1 MLSVLS
7 GCLGESGLGND
18 SHLRN
23 IFGIDI
29 PKGLSSNRETSLS
42 SNRETSFSSTL
53 STSRGTAD
61 YAWIR
66 SRIHTGH
73 SRLISSNG
81 PTRGIRPYPLG
92 GAIVSGPW
100 A

>member
-7 GCLGESGLGND
+7 GCLGESGLGNN

-29 PKGLSSNRETSLS
+29 PKGLPRNRVTRLP
-42 SNRETSFSSTL
+42 STL

-66 SRIHTGH
+66 LTRHTGH
-73 SRLISSNG
+73 LRLISSNG
-81 PTRGIRPYPLG
+81 PARGIRPCPFG
-92 GAIVSGPW
+92 GAIASRPW

>member
-29 PKGLSSNRETSLS
+29 PKGLLSNRETSLL
-42 SNRETSFSSTL
+42 STL
-53 STSRGTAD
+53 STSRGTVD

-66 SRIHTGH
+66 LTRHIGH

-81 PTRGIRPYPLG
+81 PARGIRPCPLG

>member
-1 MLSVLS
+1 MRLSVLS
-7 GCLGESGLGND
+7 GCLGESGLRND

-29 PKGLSSNRETSLS
+29 PKGLQGNQETRLL
-42 SNRETSFSSTL
+42 STL
-53 STSRGTAD
+53 LTSRGTTD

-66 SRIHTGH
+66 STRHTGH

-81 PTRGIRPYPLG
+81 PMRGMRPCPSG
-92 GAIVSGPW
+92 GAIAFGP
-100 A
+100 

>member
-18 SHLRN
+18 SHLHN

-29 PKGLSSNRETSLS
+29 PNDLPSNRETSLPS
-42 SNRETSFSSTL
+42 IL
-53 STSRGTAD
+53 STSRGTVD

-66 SRIHTGH
+66 SRRHTGH
-73 SRLISSNG
+73 LRLTFSNG
-81 PTRGIRPYPLG
+81 PAPSMRPCPLG
-92 GAIVSGPW
+92 GAIVPGLW
-100 A
+100 AR

>member
-7 GCLGESGLGND
+7 ECLGESGLGND

-42 SNRETSFSSTL
+42 STL
-53 STSRGTAD
+53 STSRGTVD

-81 PTRGIRPYPLG
+81 PTRGMRPCPLG
-92 GAIVSGPW
+92 GAIMSGPW